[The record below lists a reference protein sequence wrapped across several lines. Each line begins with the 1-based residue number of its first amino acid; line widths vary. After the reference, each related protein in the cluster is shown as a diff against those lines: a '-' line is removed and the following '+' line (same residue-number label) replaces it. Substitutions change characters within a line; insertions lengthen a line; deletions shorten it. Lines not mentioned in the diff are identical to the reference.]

1 VCGLSFQLIILQVD
15 FESGVIMW
23 IKLGCIG
30 QTSVRKGN
38 WWRRYHCHNGRI
50 YAWMRGWH
58 MKSLR
63 RTQRNDGKMHIK
75 GVRQSS
81 GVMNEPICN

>member
-1 VCGLSFQLIILQVD
+1 VCGLHCQFIIPQVD

-30 QTSVRKGN
+30 RTSVRKGN
-38 WWRRYHCHNGRI
+38 WWRRYHCHDGRI
-50 YAWMRGWH
+50 YTQMRGWC

-63 RTQRNDGKMHIK
+63 RTQRSDGKMHIK
-75 GVRQSS
+75 GVGWSS
-81 GVMNEPICN
+81 GVMNEPICD